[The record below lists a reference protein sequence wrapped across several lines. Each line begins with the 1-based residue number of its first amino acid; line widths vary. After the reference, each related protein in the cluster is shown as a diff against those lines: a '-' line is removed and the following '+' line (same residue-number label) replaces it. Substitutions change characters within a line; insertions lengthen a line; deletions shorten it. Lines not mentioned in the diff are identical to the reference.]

1 MTDIQA
7 TLIAGIGG
15 AIIGGAIGIIG
26 TYLGTVK
33 ITKRQEFNKAADIF
47 RADFIDEIFMLRK
60 NIISGD
66 TFISNI
72 ITDSIYIRH
81 EKSKIIFES
90 FLTNKELSGFNKAW
104 EDYKNCENN
113 FFLSNQS
120 YHPADISNRKEFSRF
135 YLNHIEILLNY
146 AKPKIK

>member
-90 FLTNKELSGFNKAW
+90 FLTR
-104 EDYKNCENN
+104 
-113 FFLSNQS
+113 
-120 YHPADISNRKEFSRF
+120 I
-135 YLNHIEILLNY
+135 
-146 AKPKIK
+146 